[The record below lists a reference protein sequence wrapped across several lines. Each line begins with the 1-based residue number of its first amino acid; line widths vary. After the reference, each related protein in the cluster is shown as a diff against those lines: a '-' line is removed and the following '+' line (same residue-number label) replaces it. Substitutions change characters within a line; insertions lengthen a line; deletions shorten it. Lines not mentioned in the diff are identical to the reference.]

1 MAIILE
7 CPVCAKTLQAPNDAA
22 GKGCR
27 CPLCASVVTIPLD
40 EPVLPASSRPLPA
53 QHGARQRWSLAAG
66 RVTACP
72 TCGKSLTITPEL
84 EGESVTCPFCDCEF
98 RSGGDPRPERKRRAR
113 RRRRFRCPYC
123 DSPELPIETRR
134 ISSAGWTVFVI
145 FLLFFLPLFW
155 IGLLITEPET
165 RCYDCRQRL
174 Y

>member
-1 MAIILE
+1 MAIIVV

-27 CPLCASVVTIPLD
+27 CPLCASLVTIPL
-40 EPVLPASSRPLPA
+40 EEPASPAASTPL
-53 QHGARQRWSLAAG
+53 SLSTAPSTIVAPSG

-84 EGESVTCPFCDCEF
+84 EGKSVTCPFCECEF
-98 RSGGDPRPERKRRAR
+98 RAGGGPSPERKRRV

-134 ISSAGWTVFVI
+134 VSSAGWTVFVI
-145 FLLFFLPLFW
+145 LLLFFLPLFW

-165 RCYDCRQRL
+165 RCYDCRRRL